1 MATKYIYDAYN
12 EKVSSKFGEVESKL
26 REISEKTAV
35 EAKFADFFV
44 KGANILLTF
53 IEYYKLCD
61 SGKLQSLSMEELK
74 AWNEKIYSPVY
85 EKNYVSCYANPEY
98 AVKTLGETGSVLASV
113 FDGIIHLASE
123 CVTGKLFVVVSKCET
138 FIKLYEAV
146 AEGKTDVKSITQVVR
161 ECNIANLNERVC
173 ISTAEAVCPEFDYYT
188 NLINEVDLS
197 DLRYLYWFGV
207 HVTDN
212 EIKTAQFINSLPEA
226 DVKAMADTFTEGF
239 LTGYAKL
246 KVDIASKN
254 SVSVYYTLGFER
266 MFRFVIS
273 NMNKAGV
280 KVGVMG
286 SRIMTTNENRQNEYD
301 HKDDMALFLD
311 EEYLDLYLKATKNA
325 YETVKTQAAG
335 FAGPL
340 VLETFGEKEFNPVN
354 KKEAL
359 NLTDEQQELMVKL
372 MGGISQYRT
381 TYINMKERSF
391 SIISYPIP
399 EIGENFKKVFEETV
413 KVNTLDYKTYEDI
426 QQKLIDALDQGDT
439 VSVKGLGANETD
451 LTIKICE
458 LKDPSKESAFEN
470 CVADVNIPVGE
481 VFTSPVL
488 KGTNGTLYVSKVYLN
503 GMMVKDLKIVLKD
516 GMIDYYT
523 CGNFGTEEENRKYMD
538 DVVMFNHKTLPIGE
552 FAIGTNTTAYKMG
565 IECNV
570 QDKLPILIAE
580 KTGPHFAMGDTCY
593 SHSEEIPQYNPDGKE
608 IIARDNEV
616 SLLRKTDTSKAY
628 FNCHTDITIPYN
640 ELDTIIVNK
649 KDGSKI
655 SLIEKGRFVL
665 PGTEELNKPLIA
677 LYGE

>member
-1 MATKYIYDAYN
+1 MATKYIYDAFN
-12 EKVSSKFGEVESKL
+12 EKSSVKL
-26 REISEKTAV
+26 DSLKAKLNEILENPSV
-35 EAKFADFFV
+35 DAKFIEYFK
-44 KGANILLTF
+44 KGTQILLTF
-53 IEYYKLCD
+53 IEYFNLCE
-61 SGKLQSLSMEELK
+61 SGKIKSLSIEELK
-74 AWNEKIYSPVY
+74 AWNERLYSPVY
-85 EKNYVSCYANPEY
+85 EKNYESCYANPEY
-98 AVKTLGETGSVLASV
+98 AVKEFGESGAVFASI
-113 FDGIIHLASE
+113 FDGALHLVSE
-123 CVTGKLFVVVSKCET
+123 CVTGKLFALVAKCET
-138 FIKLYEAV
+138 FVKVYEAV
-146 AEGKTDVKSITQVVR
+146 CEGKTDKASITAVAR
-161 ECNIANLNERVC
+161 ECNIASLKERVC
-173 ISTAEAVCPEFDYYT
+173 ISTAESVCPEFDYYT
-188 NLINEVDLS
+188 NLINEVDLT

-212 EIKTAQFINSLPEA
+212 EIKTAEFINSLPEA
-226 DVKAMADTFTEGF
+226 DVKAMADTFTQGF

-246 KVDIASKN
+246 KVDIATKN

-286 SRIMTTNENRQNEYD
+286 SRIMTTQENRQNEYD
-301 HKDDMALFLD
+301 HKDDIALYLD
-311 EEYLDLYLKATKNA
+311 EEYLNLALEATKAA
-325 YETVKTQAAG
+325 YETVKAQAQG

-354 KKEAL
+354 KKEAV
-359 NLTDEQQELMVKL
+359 NLSDEQQELMVKL

-399 EIGENFKKVFEETV
+399 EIGENFNKVFEETV

-439 VSVKGLGANETD
+439 VSVKGLGSNETD
-451 LTIKICE
+451 LTIKVCE
-458 LKDPSKESAFEN
+458 LKNPSKESAFEN

-523 CGNFGTEEENRKYMD
+523 CGNFATEEENKKYMD

-593 SHSEEIPQYNPDGKE
+593 SHSEDIPQYNPDGKE

-616 SLLRKTDTSKAY
+616 SLLRKTDVSKAY

-649 KDGSKI
+649 KDGTKI
-655 SLIEKGRFVL
+655 PLIEKGRFVL